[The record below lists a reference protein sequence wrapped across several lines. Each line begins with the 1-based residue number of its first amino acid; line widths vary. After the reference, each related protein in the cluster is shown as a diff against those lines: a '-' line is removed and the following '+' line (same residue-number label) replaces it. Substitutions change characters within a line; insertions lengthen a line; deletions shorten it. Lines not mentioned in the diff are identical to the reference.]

1 MVAGN
6 RNSLRQIR
14 RYSAICRSLPIS
26 VFPKENRGSILCCQ
40 FLLIKCAIYI
50 NSRVDLGDLL
60 LLLVSGGGAIAVAIV
75 VIRERERIILLAQ

>member
-50 NSRVDLGDLL
+50 KSRVDLGDLL
-60 LLLVSGGGAIAVAIV
+60 LLLVSGGGGGAIAVAIV
-75 VIRERERIILLAQ
+75 VIRERE